1 MYLND
6 LLTVSVNMA
15 GLPGMSIPAGFS
27 KANGMPVGL
36 QIIGKAFDEQTV
48 YDAGYVFE
56 QTTDFH
62 KQTPQLGGQN

>member
-48 YDAGYVFE
+48 YDAGYVF
-56 QTTDFH
+56 
-62 KQTPQLGGQN
+62 